1 MRLVL
6 ALLLLCFACIAGAE
20 AENASANST
29 NLTLGTAGDVQWGSG
44 CSFSI
49 DRKITSTKWLA
60 TVTTVLSNDGGNGCS
75 LRDVIFEDSL
85 PLQLGAMGRMSF
97 SPNPVKIENRTVW
110 FAFASFAAGESKTLV
125 YGSRPAA
132 VSPADFSAGEIYRK
146 SEQNSS
152 NRPAIIPVAIGKQF
166 DALSLYE
173 AAFATA
179 AVGTFIILAA
189 GIGAIY
195 YLEKKKNEKAQ
206 H

>member
-110 FAFASFAAGESKTLV
+110 FAFASFAAGESKILIIPDMGSNPGGSIYDLNVTISYITPSKAETKQ
-125 YGSRPAA
+125 YGSKNI
-132 VSPADFSAGEIYRK
+132 V
-146 SEQNSS
+146 
-152 NRPAIIPVAIGKQF
+152 GKY
-166 DALSLYE
+166 A
-173 AAFATA
+173 
-179 AVGTFIILAA
+179 
-189 GIGAIY
+189 
-195 YLEKKKNEKAQ
+195 
-206 H
+206 